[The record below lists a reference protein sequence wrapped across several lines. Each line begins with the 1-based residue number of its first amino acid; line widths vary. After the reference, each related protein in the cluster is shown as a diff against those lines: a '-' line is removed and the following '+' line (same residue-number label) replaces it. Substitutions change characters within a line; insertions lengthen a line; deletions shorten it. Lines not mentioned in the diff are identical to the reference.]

1 MDKSDIKFKRALM
14 IKNPKVSGFKPEEIS
29 SPYFGAVFGGFTDI
43 EITILVYETGV
54 FGIFRHAA
62 A

>member
-1 MDKSDIKFKRALM
+1 M

-43 EITILVYETGV
+43 EITILVCETGV